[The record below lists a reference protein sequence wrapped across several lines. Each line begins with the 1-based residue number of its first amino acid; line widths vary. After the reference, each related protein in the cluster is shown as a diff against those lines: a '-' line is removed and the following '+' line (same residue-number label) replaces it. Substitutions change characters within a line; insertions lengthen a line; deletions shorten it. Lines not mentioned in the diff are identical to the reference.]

1 MKRLLNNAIST
12 GLTCFSLLKLKIFEV
27 KTSTPLEVTVKCDT
41 KNRIM
46 KLWDKGISI
55 DKKIEK
61 FTVGNDR
68 ELDMFLVEYDIKAS
82 KAHAKMLGKVGI
94 LTDEEVTSLVKEL
107 EKLQQQLQKGNF
119 HIEEDFEDVHSKIEY
134 ELTQSLGDTGKKI
147 HTARSRNDQVLVA
160 IQLYFKDNLQ
170 EISGKTKSLIEILLG
185 LAEKHQEKLLPGYT
199 HLQVAMP
206 SSFGLWFSAY
216 AEILVD
222 DLYLLEAGLKI
233 VDQNPLGSAAGYG
246 SSFPIDR
253 EFTTKELGFSE
264 MKYNVVAAQMSR
276 GKCERTVTSNIASI
290 ANTLSRFAMDICLYM
305 SQNFNFISFPD
316 ELTTGSSIM
325 PHKKNPDVFEL
336 IRGKCNKLQ
345 AIANEMILITNNLPS
360 GYHRDFQ
367 LIKEN
372 SIYAVENIKEI
383 LDIFI
388 HSIEQIR
395 VKDIDLND
403 DKYRYLFTV
412 DSINDLVMQ
421 GKSFRDAYKEIGEQ
435 VQNNTYKPAEIKKHT
450 HLGSKDNL
458 SLENIRKKMS

>member
-1 MKRLLNNAIST
+1 
-12 GLTCFSLLKLKIFEV
+12 
-27 KTSTPLEVTVKCDT
+27 
-41 KNRIM
+41 M

-68 ELDMFLVEYDIKAS
+68 ELDMHLAEYDIIAS

-94 LTDEEVTSLVKEL
+94 LDAGEVQNILKEL
-107 EKLQQQLQKGNF
+107 DKLNEKLENGSF
-119 HIEEDFEDVHSKIEY
+119 EIEEDFEDVHSKIEF
-134 ELTQSLGDTGKKI
+134 ELTKKLGETGKKI

-160 IQLYFKDNLQ
+160 MQLYFKENLK
-170 EISGKTKSLIEILLG
+170 EIHSKTEELIEVLLK
-185 LAEKHQEKLLPGYT
+185 LADEHKEKLLPGYT

-216 AEILVD
+216 AELLID
-222 DLYLLEAGLKI
+222 DLYLLEAGKKV

-253 EFTTKELGFSE
+253 EFTTKELGFADL
-264 MKYNVVAAQMSR
+264 KYNVVAAQMSR
-276 GKCERTVTSNIASI
+276 GKCERTVTSSI
-290 ANTLSRFAMDICLYM
+290 SSLANTLSRFAMDVCLYM
-305 SQNFNFISFPD
+305 SQNFDFITFPD

-372 SIYAVENIKEI
+372 SIYAVENMKEI

-388 HSIEQIR
+388 HSISVIK
-395 VKDIDLND
+395 VKDVDLND
-403 DKYRYLFTV
+403 EKYKYLFTV

-421 GKSFRDAYKEIGEQ
+421 GNSFRDAYKEIGEQ
-435 VQNNTYKPAEIKKHT
+435 VQNNTYKPSESKNHT

-458 SLENIRKKMS
+458 ALNEIRRKLQK

>member
-1 MKRLLNNAIST
+1 
-12 GLTCFSLLKLKIFEV
+12 
-27 KTSTPLEVTVKCDT
+27 
-41 KNRIM
+41 M

-68 ELDMFLVEYDIKAS
+68 ELDMHLAEYDLKAS
-82 KAHAKMLGKVGI
+82 KAHAKMLGKVDI
-94 LTDEEVTSLVKEL
+94 LNSDEVKAIEKEL
-107 EKLQQQLQKGNF
+107 AKLQQQLENGSFQ
-119 HIEEDFEDVHSKIEY
+119 IAEDFEDVHSKIEF
-134 ELTQSLGDTGKKI
+134 ELTKALGDTGKKI

-160 IQLYFKDNLQ
+160 MQLYSKENLK
-170 EISGKTKSLIEILLG
+170 EISGKTKQLIDVLLG
-185 LAEKHQEKLLPGYT
+185 LADEHQEKLLPGYT

-216 AEILVD
+216 AELLID
-222 DLYLLEAGLKI
+222 DLYLLEAGLKV

-253 EFTTKELGFSE
+253 EFTTKELGFSSL
-264 MKYNVVAAQMSR
+264 KYNVVAAQLGR
-276 GKCERTVTSNIASI
+276 GKCERTVTSNISSV

-305 SQNFNFISFPD
+305 SQNFDFITFPD

-345 AIANEMILITNNLPS
+345 SIANEMILITNNLPS
-360 GYHRDFQ
+360 GYHRDYQ

-383 LDIFI
+383 LDVFI
-388 HSIEQIR
+388 HSIALIK
-395 VKDIDLND
+395 VKDIDLQD
-403 DKYRYLFTV
+403 EKYKYLFTV

-421 GKSFRDAYKEIGEQ
+421 GKSFREAYQIIGGE
-435 VQNNTYKPAEIKKHT
+435 VQKGTYEAAEGKKHS

-458 SLENIRKKMS
+458 ALKEIRRKKDGV